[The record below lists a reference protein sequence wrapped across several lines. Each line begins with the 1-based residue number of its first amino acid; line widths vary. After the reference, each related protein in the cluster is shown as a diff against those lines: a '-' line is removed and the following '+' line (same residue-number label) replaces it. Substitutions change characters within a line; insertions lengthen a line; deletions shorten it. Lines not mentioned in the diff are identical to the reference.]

1 MPETKDLRDLLIS
14 ITEYPHMPYWATL
27 REAIAQLNV
36 AYETGHHTVLV
47 FDEAYSLLGLLHQS
61 EILKGVRPEYAEL
74 CPPDVQIKWEDLVES
89 ATTQLERPIKEFM
102 SPFDVT
108 VDINDHLLKVA
119 HLMINNNIGI
129 LPVME
134 SDKIVGV
141 IRMHDLFYE
150 VTKYILKLEL

>member
-1 MPETKDLRDLLIS
+1 MPETKNLRDLVIS

-47 FDEAYSLLGLLHQS
+47 FDEAYSLLGLLHQRD
-61 EILKGVRPEYAEL
+61 ILMGVRPEYAEL

-89 ATTQLERPIKEFM
+89 ATTQLVRPIKEFM
-102 SPFDVT
+102 TAFDVT
-108 VDINDHLLKVA
+108 VEMDDHLLKVA
-119 HLMINNNIGI
+119 HLMVNNNIGI
-129 LPVME
+129 LPVKE

-150 VTKYILKLEL
+150 VTKFILKLEL

>member
-1 MPETKDLRDLLIS
+1 MPEGKQLRDLAIS

-27 REAIAQLNV
+27 REAIVQLNV

-61 EILKGVRPEYAEL
+61 EILKGIRPEYAEL
-74 CPPDVQIKWEDLVES
+74 CPPDVQIKWEDLMET
-89 ATTQLERPIKEFM
+89 ATGQLEKPIQDFM
-102 SPFDVT
+102 TAFDVT

-119 HLMINNNIGI
+119 HLMINNNIGL

-134 SDKIVGV
+134 SNKIMGV
-141 IRMHDLFYE
+141 IRMHELFYE
-150 VTKYILKLEL
+150 VAEFILKSKL